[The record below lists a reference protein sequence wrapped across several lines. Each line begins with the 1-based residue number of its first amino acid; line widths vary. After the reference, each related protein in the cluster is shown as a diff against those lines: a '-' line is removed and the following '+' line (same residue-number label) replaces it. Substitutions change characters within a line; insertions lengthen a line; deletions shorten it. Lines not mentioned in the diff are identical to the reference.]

1 MKVKDLMRTNV
12 VTLHVTD
19 ALAIAEDIMNMG
31 RIRHLPVVDADN
43 NRVVGLV
50 TQRDL
55 FKASIS
61 SVLGFDRTKEHEW
74 LGKVTVRD
82 VMTKKLTMI
91 APEGGVVEAV
101 DKLVTDKI
109 GCLPVVDA
117 QGKLLGLLT
126 ETDCLRCFRDLL
138 KMGTFKDWLS

>member
-31 RIRHLPVVDADN
+31 RIRHLPVVDAD

-82 VMTKKLTMI
+82 VMTKKVTMI

-117 QGKLLGLLT
+117 QDKLVGLLT

>member
-43 NRVVGLV
+43 RVVGIV

-82 VMTKKLTMI
+82 VMTKKVTMI

-109 GCLPVVDA
+109 GCLPVVDG